1 MAAKSSNE
9 RRWLER
15 NKIALEPLREHT
27 LAMLPVFEAQGLSN
41 STYGLART
49 RLAGPAWTALF
60 DALAEASVQKA
71 SDLAPQHISNTA
83 WAFATAKHASP
94 ALFDALAEA
103 SVQKASDLDPQAIAN
118 TAWAFA
124 TAKHASPALFD
135 ALAMDIARRGGVA
148 ALRDRRATVAI
159 TEAFEA
165 VGVPLPRAEKSAK
178 KRKKQD
184 ASKAVEKKG
193 RR

>member
-41 STYGLART
+41 STYGLVRT

-71 SDLAPQHISNTA
+71 SDLAPQNIS
-83 WAFATAKHASP
+83 
-94 ALFDALAEA
+94 
-103 SVQKASDLDPQAIAN
+103 I